1 MFSPYSNFP
10 SCSKMSFYTLKK
22 KIAENLLRLFKG
34 FLNMW
39 ILGFFR
45 AKFQALV
52 NTNIDTYA
60 VGPKQITN
68 LFLSIVNLNDLS

>member
-1 MFSPYSNFP
+1 MFLN
-10 SCSKMSFYTLKK
+10 
-22 KIAENLLRLFKG
+22 A

-45 AKFQALV
+45 DKFQTLI
-52 NTNIDTYA
+52 NTDIDIHA

-68 LFLSIVNLNDLS
+68 LFLLIVNLNDLS

>member
-1 MFSPYSNFP
+1 M
-10 SCSKMSFYTLKK
+10 
-22 KIAENLLRLFKG
+22 LRLFKG

-45 AKFQALV
+45 AKFQTLV
-52 NTNIDTYA
+52 NTNIDIYA

>member
-1 MFSPYSNFP
+1 
-10 SCSKMSFYTLKK
+10 
-22 KIAENLLRLFKG
+22 
-34 FLNMW
+34 MW
-39 ILGFFR
+39 ILGFVR

-68 LFLSIVNLNDLS
+68 LFLSIVNLNDMS